1 MISQLMNYLIKQY
14 NEARKVSIGQC
25 DDYVTGYLLDFAYF
39 KKQITNYL
47 QLI

>member
-14 NEARKVSIGQC
+14 NEVRKISTGQC
-25 DDYVTGYLLDFAYF
+25 DDYITGCLLDFAYF